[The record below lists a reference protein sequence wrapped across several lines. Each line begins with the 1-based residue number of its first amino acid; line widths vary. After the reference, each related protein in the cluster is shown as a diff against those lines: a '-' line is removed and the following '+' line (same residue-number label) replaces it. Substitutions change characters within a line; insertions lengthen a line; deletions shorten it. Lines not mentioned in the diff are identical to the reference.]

1 MAQDASEIREAIE
14 QTRDEIGET
23 VQAIGQKA
31 DVKARASEKVA
42 ETRALRQGIDRR
54 SYGQGKRSRTTR
66 GAKGARCCPA
76 GRLSAL
82 GWAKST
88 GQPTADAGRR
98 KKVAICVGLVSAA
111 VVLMARRARRRRSQP
126 C

>member
-1 MAQDASEIREAIE
+1 MAQEPSEIREAIE

-42 ETRALRQGIDRR
+42 ETRDSVKESTAEVT
-54 SYGQGKRSRTTR
+54 GKVSEVAQRVVKKMPDAVQPPVS
-66 GAKGARCCPA
+66 
-76 GRLSAL
+76 SAL

-88 GQPTADAGRR
+88 GQPPTDAARR
-98 KKVAICVGLVSAA
+98 KKVAIGIGLVSAG